1 MKIRAATVADA
12 AGVAS
17 VYAPYVQKTA
27 ITFEYEVPSA
37 VEMARRIAATLKHYP
52 YLVAEDDAGEVVGYA
67 YAEAFKGRPAY
78 ARCVETS
85 IYIRQDSHGRGI
97 GRALL
102 TELEGQ
108 LAARGI
114 LNANACIAWPAQ
126 PSEYLDTASAAFH
139 ERMGYFRCAH
149 FHRCGYKFGQWFDII
164 WMEKFLDA

>member
-1 MKIRAATVADA
+1 MKIRRATVADA
-12 AGVAS
+12 ESIAS

-27 ITFEYEVPSA
+27 ITFEYETPSA
-37 VEMARRIAATLKHYP
+37 AEMARRIAATLEHYP
-52 YLVAEDDAGEVVGYA
+52 FLVAEDDAGTVVGYA
-67 YAEAFKGRPAY
+67 YAGAFKGRAAY

-85 IYIRQDSHGRGI
+85 IYVRQDCHGRGI

-102 TELEGQ
+102 TELETQ
-108 LAARGI
+108 LAACGI

-149 FHRCGYKFGQWFDII
+149 FHRCGYKFGQWFDMI